1 MTTTEATGSPGPAAP
16 SEGPDVPLL
25 ELRTISKSFGA
36 VQALRDVD
44 LALYSGEVTALTGD
58 NGAGKSVLIKTIA
71 GIHGPDGG
79 EILWKGRR
87 VHMRSPKDAAALGI
101 ETVYQD
107 LALCDNL
114 DIVQNMFLGRE
125 LTQPPPAGGG
135 GHGALGAPDAGRPL
149 GHDRALDPAAGR
161 LAVGRP
167 APGRRGG
174 EGGDVELRARDHGRA
189 HRRARRRPDGHGARA
204 RPPARRSRS
213 GGDDGVAQPQRR
225 VRGGRPR
232 SWCCAWA
239 GWLPR
244 ARRATSTRRRSST
257 T

>member
-1 MTTTEATGSPGPAAP
+1 MTTSEATGAPAPAAQ

-36 VQALRDVD
+36 VQALRGVD
-44 LALYSGEVTALTGD
+44 LSPDSGQVTALVGD

-79 EILWKGRR
+79 EILWKGRP
-87 VHMRSPKDAAALGI
+87 VHIRSPKAAAALGI

-107 LALCDNL
+107 LAL
-114 DIVQNMFLGRE
+114 VR
-125 LTQPPPAGGG
+125 QPRHRPEHVPRSGGDAPRPAGGG
-135 GHGALGAPDAGRPL
+135 GHGALGAPDADRPL

-189 HRRARRRPDGHGARA
+189 HRRARRRPDA
-204 RPPARRSRS
+204 PWCSRS
-213 GGDDGVAQPQRR
+213 
-225 VRGGRPR
+225 
-232 SWCCAWA
+232 SA
-239 GWLPR
+239 GSPIAVWR
-244 ARRATSTRRRSST
+244 
-257 T
+257 